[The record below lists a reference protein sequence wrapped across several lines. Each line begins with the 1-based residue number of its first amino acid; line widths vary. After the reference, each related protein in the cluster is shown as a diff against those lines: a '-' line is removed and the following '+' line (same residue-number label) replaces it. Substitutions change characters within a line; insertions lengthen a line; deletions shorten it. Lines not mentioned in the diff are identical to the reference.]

1 MVLSERQQKEL
12 HVSMIEYLREMQ
24 YNQAA
29 DALEQEAS
37 VQAEDYDDKHKGLL
51 ERKWTTVTKLQKKV
65 QELTKALEEA
75 QQEARVPRART
86 NTDPSTWIPRPPAT
100 YAPLTSI
107 ALLLAT
113 AVVAVVHASLV
124 TP

>member
-12 HVSMIEYLREMQ
+12 HVSMIEYLREMNF
-24 YNQAA
+24 NQAA
-29 DALEQEAS
+29 DALAKEAA
-37 VQAEDYDDKHKGLL
+37 VQAEDHEDKHKGLL

-100 YAPLTSI
+100 YATLAGEGLANRPCSI
-107 ALLLAT
+107 CG
-113 AVVAVVHASLV
+113 
-124 TP
+124 